1 MHFYN
6 LIKEL
11 SKNRKLIL
19 YVDMDGVIACF
30 DVGNPKDYLKK
41 RPLYHSI
48 QIFEKINDLP
58 NIELQI
64 LSICKED
71 FQIKE
76 KEKWLDLYAPFF
88 TKRNILSKKHLGNST
103 SALLKANYLNSV
115 SSSSQIALIDDD
127 NEVLKT
133 VQEKAPHILL
143 YQDSELVD

>member
-11 SKNRKLIL
+11 SESGKLIL
-19 YVDMDGVIACF
+19 YVDMDGVLACF

-41 RPLYHSI
+41 RPLYQSI

-58 NIELQI
+58 NVELQI
-64 LSICKED
+64 LSVCKED

-88 TKRNILSKKHLGNST
+88 TKRNILSKEHLGNIT
-103 SALLKANYLNSV
+103 SANLKADYLKSV
-115 SSSSQIALIDDD
+115 SSFSQIALIDDD

-133 VQEKAPHILL
+133 VHKKVPHILL
-143 YQDSELVD
+143 YQDSELID

>member
-1 MHFYN
+1 
-6 LIKEL
+6 
-11 SKNRKLIL
+11 
-19 YVDMDGVIACF
+19 MDGVLACF

-41 RPLYHSI
+41 RPLYQSI

-58 NIELQI
+58 NVELQI

-88 TKRNILSKKHLGNST
+88 TKRNILSKEHLGNIT
-103 SALLKANYLNSV
+103 SANLKADYLNSV

-127 NEVLKT
+127 NEVLKM
-133 VQEKAPHILL
+133 VHKKVPHILL
-143 YQDSELVD
+143 YQDSELID